1 MKNVLIAIIALL
13 GLVMIF
19 LGIKGM
25 ILPPAI
31 TGLGFIAI
39 AMMFQQMRKKSNR
52 SHWFSFSSS
61 FPNLYSAYKSKADA
75 FLSLIASLK
84 SFVLY
89 FQREDV
95 SVLSIV
101 KARTTDQRLDVLR

>member
-52 SHWFSFSSS
+52 SH
-61 FPNLYSAYKSKADA
+61 
-75 FLSLIASLK
+75 
-84 SFVLY
+84 
-89 FQREDV
+89 
-95 SVLSIV
+95 
-101 KARTTDQRLDVLR
+101 